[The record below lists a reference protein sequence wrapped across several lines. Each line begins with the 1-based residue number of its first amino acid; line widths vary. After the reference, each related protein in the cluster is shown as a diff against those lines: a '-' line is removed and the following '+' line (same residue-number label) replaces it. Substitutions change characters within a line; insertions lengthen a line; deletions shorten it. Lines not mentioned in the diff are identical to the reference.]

1 MIIIAT
7 SNRYFPIDERGDPIR
22 VRSPF
27 EPDTLSFGRLCEL
40 FAECKAHPLSPVEY
54 FAFRRLAQLVGEW
67 CPGVFERM
75 SNLLGSK
82 PLHASPFN
90 PHLYVGFVKS

>member
-1 MIIIAT
+1 VIIIAT
-7 SNRYFPIDERGDPIR
+7 PNRYFPIDERGDPIR

-40 FAECKAHPLSPVEY
+40 FAECKAHPLSPAKY
-54 FAFRRLAQLVGEW
+54 FAFRRFAQLAGES
-67 CPGVFERM
+67 CPGVLERM
-75 SNLLGSK
+75 SSLPGSK
-82 PLHASPFN
+82 PLHASPCN